1 MLITEKLQCCWQK
14 EVLDLEVPA
23 YVMLLLC
30 ADMEAGASCVLLLLF
45 CFHVRLVFTPH
56 LHSRT
61 VYENAST

>member
-23 YVMLLLC
+23 YVMLSLR
-30 ADMEAGASCVLLLLF
+30 AEAGASCVLLLF
-45 CFHVRLVFTPH
+45 FFFHVGLVFTPH

-61 VYENAST
+61 VYENASS